1 LVYSVAKPYDDA
13 EHSAGNFNGRARKTS
28 MKRGFSDTALSRNRA
43 ALFCAAELDAGIVIC
58 GQHFR
63 KSLGAGVCQ
72 GSQGLRQRPQ
82 KRAFVT
88 LAKKI
93 KSRQELAPWVSAL

>member
-1 LVYSVAKPYDDA
+1 M
-13 EHSAGNFNGRARKTS
+13 R
-28 MKRGFSDTALSRNRA
+28 RGFSDTALSRNRA

-72 GSQGLRQRPQ
+72 GSQGPRQRPQ
-82 KRAFVT
+82 RRGLCDARQKNKEPAGTRALGKRSISSGRGTNPASV
-88 LAKKI
+88 
-93 KSRQELAPWVSAL
+93 P